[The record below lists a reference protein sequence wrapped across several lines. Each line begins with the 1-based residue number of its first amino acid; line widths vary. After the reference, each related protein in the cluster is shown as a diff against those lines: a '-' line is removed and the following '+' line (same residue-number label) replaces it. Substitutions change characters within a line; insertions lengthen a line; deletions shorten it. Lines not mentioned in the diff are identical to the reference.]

1 MTCVSV
7 THLEYADK
15 AGIEYS
21 FEENTNETD
30 IHPNTV
36 DIVMTGEGGRRL
48 TVRGESLGGGKV
60 MLTRINGVKVQFTG
74 EYHALIA
81 VYEDHPGVV
90 AAITAALNDNNVNI
104 AFLRVYREKKG
115 GRAYTIVESDEI
127 TAEAVENTGDLAR
140 GRYNAYQEVTAGIYD
155 RRRNFALCGS
165 ENITIADVMR
175 RRESTEGELDPQ
187 TVEEK
192 MKKALDIMRDS
203 AHKPM
208 SEILPSRGGMIG
220 GEAAKLSAHAASG
233 RSICGSVLTK
243 ALIYSQA
250 VPEVNASMGVIVA
263 APTAGSSGVL
273 PAVLFALEEEFGLD
287 EATVLNGLF
296 TAGAIG
302 CLLMRNAS
310 VAGAEAGCQAE
321 VGSASA
327 MAAAAAVAMF
337 GGSPQQSLDAASIA
351 LSNMLGLVCDPI
363 AGLVEAPCQSRNAA
377 GAANALTSA
386 ESVLSGIKAVVPFSE
401 MAEAMYKVGKRL
413 APELRE
419 TALGGCAAT
428 PTGCAYKCSIFGCK

>member
-1 MTCVSV
+1 M
-7 THLEYADK
+7 E
-15 AGIEYS
+15 
-21 FEENTNETD
+21 
-30 IHPNTV
+30 
-36 DIVMTGEGGRRL
+36 
-48 TVRGESLGGGKV
+48 
-60 MLTRINGVKVQFTG
+60 FT
-74 EYHALIA
+74 
-81 VYEDHPGVV
+81 
-90 AAITAALNDNNVNI
+90 
-104 AFLRVYREKKG
+104 
-115 GRAYTIVESDEI
+115 
-127 TAEAVENTGDLAR
+127 TAEELL
-140 GRYNAYQEVTAGIYD
+140 
-155 RRRNFALCGS
+155 ALCGS

-208 SEILPSRGGMIG
+208 R
-220 GEAAKLSAHAASG
+220 
-233 RSICGSVLTK
+233 
-243 ALIYSQA
+243 
-250 VPEVNASMGVIVA
+250 
-263 APTAGSSGVL
+263 
-273 PAVLFALEEEFGLD
+273 
-287 EATVLNGLF
+287 
-296 TAGAIG
+296 AIG

>member
-1 MTCVSV
+1 M
-7 THLEYADK
+7 E
-15 AGIEYS
+15 
-21 FEENTNETD
+21 
-30 IHPNTV
+30 
-36 DIVMTGEGGRRL
+36 
-48 TVRGESLGGGKV
+48 
-60 MLTRINGVKVQFTG
+60 FT
-74 EYHALIA
+74 
-81 VYEDHPGVV
+81 
-90 AAITAALNDNNVNI
+90 
-104 AFLRVYREKKG
+104 
-115 GRAYTIVESDEI
+115 
-127 TAEAVENTGDLAR
+127 TAEELL
-140 GRYNAYQEVTAGIYD
+140 
-155 RRRNFALCGS
+155 ALCGS

-192 MKKALDIMRDS
+192 IKKALDIMRDS

-220 GEAAKLSAHAASG
+220 GEAAKLSAHAAAG

-287 EATVLNGLF
+287 EATVLDGLF

-337 GGSPQQSLDAASIA
+337 GGTPQQSLDAASIA

-377 GAANALTSA
+377 GAANALTSS